1 MKKSAFLSAL
11 SIGVM
16 SISMAFADPAAVAQ
30 VRENAAQVLKILKQA
45 NGKNNAQIRQQA
57 EAYATPYFDFDR
69 MTVLAVGNPWQQANT
84 AQRKA
89 LVEGF
94 KNMMRSNYAA
104 VMLTYKNAKVEIK
117 DKPVVNKDGSV
128 EVKAVLSLPNGN
140 AVNTTFITHK
150 KGSRF
155 LVYDVKVE
163 GGSLISTYR
172 GQFGD
177 IVRKQGIDGLIKHL
191 NTPGAGKK

>member
-16 SISMAFADPAAVAQ
+16 SISMAFADPAAVTQ
-30 VRENAAQVLKILKQA
+30 VRENAAQVLKILNQA

-84 AQRKA
+84 AQRKS

-94 KNMMRSNYAA
+94 KNMMRSNYAE
-104 VMLTYKNAKVEIK
+104 VMLTYKNAKVEVK
-117 DKPVVNKDGSV
+117 DKPVVNGSSV
-128 EVKAVLSLPNGN
+128 EVKTVLSLPNGK

-163 GGSLISTYR
+163 GGSLVSTYR
-172 GQFGD
+172 GQFRD